1 MKHFVSVK
9 TAYFQPVNHEMSFCK
24 GGGGGVL
31 VYIQELP
38 ILKKQLGKILLIVI
52 AFIEKEENVPGFCF

>member
-1 MKHFVSVK
+1 MKCLFV
-9 TAYFQPVNHEMSFCK
+9 
-24 GGGGGVL
+24 GGGGGMI

-52 AFIEKEENVPGFCF
+52 AFIEKEENVPGFCC